1 MATLA
6 IGGYVAVYREK
17 RDLQVALLIQFF
29 YMHDQ
34 LINIHRKFR
43 ISYKYSWLIITYYM

>member
-1 MATLA
+1 MAILA
-6 IGGYVAVYREK
+6 IGGYVVVCREK

-34 LINIHRKFR
+34 LINIHRKFS
-43 ISYKYSWLIITYYM
+43 INYKCS